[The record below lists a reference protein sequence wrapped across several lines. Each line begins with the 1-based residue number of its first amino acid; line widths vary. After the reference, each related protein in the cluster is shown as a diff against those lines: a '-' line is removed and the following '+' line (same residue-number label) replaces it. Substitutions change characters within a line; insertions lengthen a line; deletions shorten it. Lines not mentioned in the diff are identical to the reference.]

1 MCLTDVRVSTN
12 RKKMETAKTREL
24 TNFHY
29 ISLTDV
35 GRRRQNN
42 EDSAGYFDTPNGHV
56 FVVCDGCGGMPCG
69 ERASQGVANS
79 MKFFFNNFYYKD
91 PVDAIKDAIKYAH
104 NFLISE
110 GEKDWNCAGMATTV
124 VLVLIRYN
132 KVYYGH
138 VGDSRIYFASGRELR
153 QITRD
158 DSYVQHLVDRGEI
171 TPEQAET
178 HPRKNELM
186 QVMGQ
191 ENEMPEPHVCKEPI
205 LPSNG
210 DMLLLCTDGLFNMVE
225 SQYMKAVLMQHGY
238 IEDKGAQLIKAALD
252 NGGLDNVTLQIIK
265 FFNVE
270 TTAESTGQTPVMM
283 HDDDKTM
290 PRGRTSLTIAILAI
304 ILLVLGV
311 LLYLRGN
318 RRHEPFPQ
326 DSATMQELMV
336 KYDLDTLGNADSVIQ
351 AFGIPPNKVIYT
363 NDNGHRLMCVPVKA
377 IITTRYYDN
386 LNTLQLLYNTP
397 KERIARVNNLGD
409 SEIKPAQQLIIP
421 L

>member
-1 MCLTDVRVSTN
+1 
-12 RKKMETAKTREL
+12 METQKTREL

-42 EDSAGYFDTPNGHV
+42 EDSSGYFDTPNGHV

-69 ERASQGVANS
+69 EKASQGVVNS

-91 PVDAIKDAIKYAH
+91 PIAAIKDAIKYAH

-110 GEKDWNCAGMATTV
+110 GEKDWSCQGMATTV

-132 KVYYGH
+132 KAYYGH
-138 VGDSRIYFASGRELR
+138 VGDSRIYFLSGRSFS

-158 DSYVQHLVDRGEI
+158 DSYVQHLVDKGEI

-191 ENEMPEPHVCKEPI
+191 EHEPPEPHVCAKPI
-205 LPSNG
+205 MPSNG
-210 DMLLLCTDGLFNMVE
+210 DLLMLCTDGLFNMVQHQE
-225 SQYMKAVLMQHGY
+225 LRAVLMQRGY
-238 IEDKGAQLIKAALD
+238 IEEKGAQLIKTALD

-270 TTAESTGQTPVMM
+270 TTAESTGQSKVMQPEEQAVP
-283 HDDDKTM
+283 K
-290 PRGRTSLTIAILAI
+290 GRTSLTIAILAI
-304 ILLVLGV
+304 IIVVLSV
-311 LLYLRGN
+311 MLYLREN
-318 RRHEPFPQ
+318 RRH
-326 DSATMQELMV
+326 DSASADATPATELMV
-336 KYDLDTLGNADSVIQ
+336 RYNLDTIANPDSLIQ
-351 AFGIPPNKVIYT
+351 MFGIENGKVIYT
-363 NDNGHRLMCVPVKA
+363 NDSGIRLMCIPVKA
-377 IITTRYYDN
+377 IITARYFDN
-386 LNTLQLLYNTP
+386 INTLEMLYNTP
-397 KERIARVNNLGD
+397 REKIIRANNLDGNGH
-409 SEIKPAQQLIIP
+409 IRPAQQLIIP